1 MSEAAYINLDLV
13 CAQWGQEM
21 AQNSSHELENLLR
34 NALSVLEEQGVYA
47 LFLYLHQEEQKMSK
61 DILKKL
67 QEFLQKTPEPQ
78 PLLEQPQQPQQRQ
91 PQANEENFLRTLR
104 DRLAGDLDKLLLAQ
118 DLLRQTLIYALYHV
132 RAKSEVS
139 QA

>member
-61 DILKKL
+61 DIFKKL
-67 QEFLQKTPEPQ
+67 QEFLQQTPKPQ
-78 PLLEQPQQPQQRQ
+78 PLLAQQQP
-91 PQANEENFLRTLR
+91 PANEENFLRTLR
-104 DRLAGDLDKLLLAQ
+104 DCLAGDLDKLLLAQ

>member
-61 DILKKL
+61 DIFKKL
-67 QEFLQKTPEPQ
+67 QEFLQQTPKPQ
-78 PLLEQPQQPQQRQ
+78 PLLAQQQ

-132 RAKSEVS
+132 RAKGEVS